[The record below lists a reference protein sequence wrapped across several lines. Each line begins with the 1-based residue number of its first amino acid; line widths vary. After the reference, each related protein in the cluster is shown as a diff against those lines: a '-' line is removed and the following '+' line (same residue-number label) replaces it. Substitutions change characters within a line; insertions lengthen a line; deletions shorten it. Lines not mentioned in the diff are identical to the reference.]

1 MAGHPTQLINQAE
14 GERLEVVRRY
24 DVLDTPPDGTF
35 DRITALAARLLRVPI
50 AIISIVDHDRIWFKS
65 RHGLDAEQI
74 NRDPGLC
81 ASCILQDAPWVVTD
95 ARADARA
102 LANPLVAGA
111 MGVQF
116 YLGIPLRTHDN
127 FNLGTLCV
135 LDFKPRTPTEADVS
149 CLQDLAAVVMDELE
163 MRLAARRAAAAYH
176 AELVRRELREDHIK
190 GLMRELAHRA
200 KNLLAVVQAVARH
213 TAQEATD
220 PQSYARTLTARIAA
234 LAYTH
239 DLIADQQWRGAHLD
253 DLVRRQ
259 VANFVDPDRG
269 RFSASGPDLM
279 ITPATA
285 QNLGLA
291 LHELATNAKQYGAL
305 SNLNGAVAVD
315 WKPEGP
321 VERGILLTWRES
333 AGPPVEEP
341 QHKKFGCLALE
352 RLVPQGVGGSA
363 QLAFEPTGV
372 TWSCEIP
379 SDKIVDL
386 DTSF

>member
-14 GERLEVVRRY
+14 GERREVVRRY

-135 LDFKPRTPTEADVS
+135 L
-149 CLQDLAAVVMDELE
+149 
-163 MRLAARRAAAAYH
+163 
-176 AELVRRELREDHIK
+176 
-190 GLMRELAHRA
+190 
-200 KNLLAVVQAVARH
+200 
-213 TAQEATD
+213 
-220 PQSYARTLTARIAA
+220 
-234 LAYTH
+234 
-239 DLIADQQWRGAHLD
+239 
-253 DLVRRQ
+253 
-259 VANFVDPDRG
+259 
-269 RFSASGPDLM
+269 
-279 ITPATA
+279 
-285 QNLGLA
+285 
-291 LHELATNAKQYGAL
+291 
-305 SNLNGAVAVD
+305 
-315 WKPEGP
+315 
-321 VERGILLTWRES
+321 
-333 AGPPVEEP
+333 
-341 QHKKFGCLALE
+341 
-352 RLVPQGVGGSA
+352 
-363 QLAFEPTGV
+363 
-372 TWSCEIP
+372 
-379 SDKIVDL
+379 
-386 DTSF
+386 